1 MVTQLSLLPS
11 RSGSR
16 AHLDFNR
23 QQQLASCLINSL
35 DLRLPLLPHT
45 RTITTSAAELCVY
58 CVSTGQSFTST
69 YRPFALSTLLP
80 VSIPSITPKTT
91 ATKAAAFVWDAFPP
105 PPPEAEN
112 WQPDPN
118 SIPKAGNLPD
128 PRFNRDP
135 EQDRRSKSYR
145 KEAKMYGQALS
156 ESASSPS
163 TKESSLG
170 RGLGQWPAPAARS
183 TGFPRDFVQDV
194 KPTSPSLESVTVL
207 KSRKYPSI
215 STKPTP
221 RIDGPPKGTMELMPA
236 PNYRRPE
243 TPVSRAPGKSASPTK
258 SLSSVWASLE
268 KAIAEDERKLDVS
281 VVTAT
286 GSKISSR
293 PESVR
298 KKSIPPH
305 LRSKS
310 GEGKTIPPISSA
322 QSFNPS
328 LNPRAKAYDV
338 MAWEMVSADSG
349 IEHAK
354 HVSISNCILPTFT
367 KVS

>member
-1 MVTQLSLLPS
+1 M
-11 RSGSR
+11 
-16 AHLDFNR
+16 
-23 QQQLASCLINSL
+23 
-35 DLRLPLLPHT
+35 
-45 RTITTSAAELCVY
+45 
-58 CVSTGQSFTST
+58 
-69 YRPFALSTLLP
+69 
-80 VSIPSITPKTT
+80 PSITPKTT

-258 SLSSVWASLE
+258 SLSSVWASQRRQLQ
-268 KAIAEDERKLDVS
+268 KTK
-281 VVTAT
+281 
-286 GSKISSR
+286 GSLTYRLSL
-293 PESVR
+293 PLAQ
-298 KKSIPPH
+298 KSHPVP
-305 LRSKS
+305 K
-310 GEGKTIPPISSA
+310 
-322 QSFNPS
+322 
-328 LNPRAKAYDV
+328 
-338 MAWEMVSADSG
+338 VSARSP
-349 IEHAK
+349 
-354 HVSISNCILPTFT
+354 SPRT
-367 KVS
+367 